1 VQTPAIGMYPLA
13 RALHEQFPHKHFV
26 LLDLWGH
33 GLSDTPILPHDASLF
48 HGLIDALLNH
58 LKWPSA
64 HLVGFSFGG
73 ALTVGYV
80 ASRAV
85 KVQSY
90 VLVAPAGLIR
100 LAAFDDV
107 GKAHLRGGG
116 DEVAARKFVIET
128 LEGGELV
135 VPAGWRE
142 RVEKGEVVAQ
152 AVKEWQLRE
161 HKGHGASVVAIFR
174 DGGVMD
180 NDEMFVEAV
189 GSGVPNLVVLG
200 SEDDLCTEEQL
211 NELGFKDVKVVPDV
225 GHGVVRERAPEVAS
239 FIADFWRGLDKTN

>member
-1 VQTPAIGMYPLA
+1 
-13 RALHEQFPHKHFV
+13 
-26 LLDLWGH
+26 
-33 GLSDTPILPHDASLF
+33 
-48 HGLIDALLNH
+48 
-58 LKWPSA
+58 
-64 HLVGFSFGG
+64 
-73 ALTVGYV
+73 
-80 ASRAV
+80 
-85 KVQSY
+85 
-90 VLVAPAGLIR
+90 
-100 LAAFDDV
+100 V

-180 NDEMFVEAV
+180 NDEMFVEAA

-211 NELGFKDVKVVPDV
+211 NELGFEDVKVVPDV

-239 FIADFWRGLDKTN
+239 FIADFWRGLDEAN